1 MVTHRSTGF
10 IPRRAVGL
18 VAESLS
24 GFRVVVLHG
33 ARQVGK
39 TTLAR
44 ALATEIG
51 ATYVTLDDADQR
63 DVAQADPPTF
73 ISATG
78 SPLVIDEVQ
87 RVGDPLVLAIKAQVD
102 RDDQPGQFL
111 ITGSTNFLTVPS
123 IAETL
128 AGRADIVTLWPLSQ
142 GELRS
147 GSDDFVDQAFDS
159 PEQLLASRHA
169 PVDRASYFEAL
180 CAGGYPAVQRMVART
195 RRRWFARYVETVLA
209 REIELIADIRRA
221 GALTSMIRYL
231 AATTAQELVLSSIAD
246 RVGIDRG
253 TAQSYLPW
261 LETVFLIHRV
271 PAWSRNLTAKV
282 VKRPKIYLTDTG
294 VAAALLAKD
303 PTALM
308 RPMEP
313 ATGALF
319 ETFIANELSKQLTWS
334 ATPARLYHFRD
345 SDGAEVDLVLEAD
358 DGRVLGIEIKATST
372 PRSDDFRWLARL
384 RDRLDRAGGHFTSG
398 LVLHTGQRRLPF
410 GDRLMALPASD
421 LWS

>member
-1 MVTHRSTGF
+1 MVTHLSAGF
-10 IPRRAVGL
+10 IPRRALGL
-18 VAESLS
+18 LAESLS

-51 ATYVTLDDADQR
+51 ATYATLDDADQR

-73 ISATG
+73 ITAAG
-78 SPLVIDEVQ
+78 APLVIDEVQ
-87 RVGDPLVLAIKAQVD
+87 RVGDPLVLAIKAQAD
-102 RDDQPGQFL
+102 RDNQPGQFL
-111 ITGSTNFLTVPS
+111 ITGSANFLTVPS

-147 GSDDFVDQAFDS
+147 GSDDFVDRAFDN
-159 PEQLLASRHA
+159 PEQLLTSRHA

-221 GALTSMIRYL
+221 GALLSMIRYL
-231 AATTAQELVLSSIAD
+231 AVTTAQELVLSTTAG

-261 LETVFLIHRV
+261 LETVFLIHQV

-282 VKRPKIYLTDTG
+282 VKR
-294 VAAALLAKD
+294 
-303 PTALM
+303 
-308 RPMEP
+308 
-313 ATGALF
+313 
-319 ETFIANELSKQLTWS
+319 
-334 ATPARLYHFRD
+334 
-345 SDGAEVDLVLEAD
+345 
-358 DGRVLGIEIKATST
+358 
-372 PRSDDFRWLARL
+372 
-384 RDRLDRAGGHFTSG
+384 
-398 LVLHTGQRRLPF
+398 
-410 GDRLMALPASD
+410 
-421 LWS
+421 

>member
-1 MVTHRSTGF
+1 MVTHLSTGF

-18 VAESLS
+18 VVESLS

-44 ALATEIG
+44 ALATDIG
-51 ATYVTLDDADQR
+51 ATYATLDDADQR
-63 DVAQADPPTF
+63 DVAAADPPTF

-78 SPLVIDEVQ
+78 TPLVIDEVQ

-102 RDDQPGQFL
+102 RNDQPGQFL

-128 AGRADIVTLWPLSQ
+128 AGRVDIVTLWPLSQ
-142 GELRS
+142 GELHS
-147 GSDDFVDQAFDS
+147 GSDDFVDRAFGS
-159 PEQLLASRHA
+159 PEQLLTSRHA
-169 PVDRASYFEAL
+169 PIDRASYFEAL
-180 CAGGYPAVQRMVART
+180 CAGGYPAVQRMAART

-231 AATTAQELVLSSIAD
+231 AATTAQELVLSTIAG

-261 LETVFLIHRV
+261 LETVFLIHQV

-294 VAAALLAKD
+294 VAAALLGKD

-308 RPMEP
+308 RPTEP

-319 ETFIANELSKQLTWS
+319 ETFIANELCKQLTWS

-358 DGRVLGIEIKATST
+358 DGRVLGIEVKATST
-372 PRSDDFRWLARL
+372 PRSDDFRWLARM
-384 RDRLDRAGGHFTSG
+384 RDRLDHAGGHFTGG

-410 GDRLMALPASD
+410 GDRLLALPASD
-421 LWS
+421 LWR